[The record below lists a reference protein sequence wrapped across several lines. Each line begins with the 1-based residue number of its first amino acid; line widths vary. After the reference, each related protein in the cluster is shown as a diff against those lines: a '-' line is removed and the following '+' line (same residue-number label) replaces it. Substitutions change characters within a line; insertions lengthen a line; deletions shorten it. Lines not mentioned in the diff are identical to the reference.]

1 MAAGAGPHTVPGIVA
16 DPRIEGLNFTELT
29 LRYPWLYVMGVR
41 EGDMVVLENCRMSGK
56 RETIML

>member
-1 MAAGAGPHTVPGIVA
+1 MKIKRT
-16 DPRIEGLNFTELT
+16 DT
-29 LRYPWLYVMGVR
+29 WLYVMGVR